1 MMTNKKTYLLI
12 FDGHNDT
19 LLALYE
25 LERGEGRSFF
35 ESSEIGHLDLPR
47 AREGGFGGGFFAIF
61 VPALKNKKK
70 KDEDSRSEPKKPY
83 LLEQPQVKKAYA
95 QKVTSGIMD
104 LLFQIEEESKG
115 QFKVI
120 RTPAELE
127 TCLND
132 GVMAAILH
140 FEGAEVIE
148 PDLGNLEQYY
158 DQGLRS
164 LGLTW
169 SRTNAF
175 AHGVPF
181 GFPHSP
187 DIGPGLTE
195 EGRKLVLACNQ
206 LGIMI
211 DLSHLNESGFW
222 DVARLSNA
230 PLVAT
235 HSAAYSLC
243 PSSRNLTNEQLVAI
257 AESDGI
263 VGINFH
269 KGFLR
274 EDGDFKAETSLVEI
288 ARHINYVAETIGID
302 HVALGSDFD
311 GAKMPEDLGDAAGL
325 PKLMAV
331 LSAGGYDEQAM
342 RKISHENWQRV
353 LKKTWKDSN

>member
-1 MMTNKKTYLLI
+1 MANKKSYPLI

-19 LLALYE
+19 LLALFE
-25 LERGEGRSFF
+25 TGRGQGRTFF
-35 ESSEIGHLDLPR
+35 KSSENGHLDLPR

-61 VPALKNKKK
+61 VPAQKEKKK
-70 KDEDSRSEPKKPY
+70 KEADRQREPQKPY
-83 LLEQPQVKKAYA
+83 LHKQPQVKKSYA
-95 QKVTSGIMD
+95 QKVTAGIMA
-104 LLFQIEEESKG
+104 LLFQIEEESEG

-120 RTPAELE
+120 RTSTELK
-127 TCLND
+127 TCLKD
-132 GVMAAILH
+132 GVLAAILH

-148 PDLGNLEQYY
+148 PDLSNLEQYY
-158 DQGLRS
+158 DKGLRS

-169 SRTNAF
+169 SRDNPF

-187 DIGPGLTE
+187 DTGPGLTE
-195 EGRKLVLACNQ
+195 GGRELILACNQ

-222 DVARLSNA
+222 DVARLSQA

-235 HSAAYSLC
+235 HSAAYRLC
-243 PSSRNLTNEQLVAI
+243 PSSRNLTDEQLVAI
-257 AESDGI
+257 AKSDGI

-274 EDGDFKAETSLVEI
+274 EDGDFKAETSLTEI
-288 ARHINYVAETIGID
+288 ARHVDYVTETIGID
-302 HVALGSDFD
+302 HVAFGSDFD

-325 PKLMAV
+325 TKLMAV
-331 LSAGGYDEQAM
+331 LSAKGYDDQAL
-342 RKISHENWQRV
+342 RKIAHENWLRV
-353 LKKTWKDSN
+353 LKNTWKD